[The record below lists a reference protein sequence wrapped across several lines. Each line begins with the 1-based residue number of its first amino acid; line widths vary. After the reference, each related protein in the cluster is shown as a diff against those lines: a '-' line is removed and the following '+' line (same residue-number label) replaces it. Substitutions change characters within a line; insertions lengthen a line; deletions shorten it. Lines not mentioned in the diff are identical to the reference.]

1 MANIKSETTGQKHI
15 STIATDIKQLISDIS
30 TGKPAN
36 MTEENLNVFLNNIK
50 EAILAWNT
58 SQVKAEKY
66 EGKLRMSSIGK
77 PARQLWYDKHSPK
90 DRKDEDTGLN
100 LKFLYGHIIEH
111 LVLYLAEL
119 AGHKIKD
126 QQRKV
131 EVSGVAGH
139 IDSIIDG
146 EVCDVKSASPFSFKK
161 FQSGEIVG
169 DDPFG
174 YHAQLAAY
182 EEGCDTKA
190 GGFLVVDKSSG
201 DICFYKPDDMAKPNV
216 KSLIKNL
223 RESLEKDTPPEKC
236 YEFKT
241 EKNGNKTLAT
251 GCMFCPHKWECHSDA
266 NSGKGLRVFKYSNKN
281 VMLAEVVKEPNVDEI
296 TNQYKEQLKNY
307 GKRTETQAPTN

>member
-1 MANIKSETTGQKHI
+1 MLQ
-15 STIATDIKQLISDIS
+15 Q
-30 TGKPAN
+30 
-36 MTEENLNVFLNNIK
+36 
-50 EAILAWNT
+50 
-58 SQVKAEKY
+58 
-66 EGKLRMSSIGK
+66 
-77 PARQLWYDKHSPK
+77 K
-90 DRKDEDTGLN
+90 DRKDEDSGLN

-119 AGHKIKD
+119 AGHNIKD

-131 EVSGVAGH
+131 EVSGVSGH

-182 EEGCDTKA
+182 EEGCNTKA

-223 RESLEKDTPPEKC
+223 NTALEQDTPPEKC
-236 YEFKT
+236 YEYKT

-251 GCMFCPHKWECHSDA
+251 GCMFCPHKWECHTDA
-266 NSGKGLRVFKYSNKN
+266 NGGKGLRVFKYSNKN

-307 GKRTETQAPTN
+307 GKRTDTQAPVN

>member
-15 STIATDIKQLISDIS
+15 STLATDIKKLIADIS
-30 TGKPAN
+30 NGKPADMNEKN
-36 MTEENLNVFLNNIK
+36 MNLFLNNIK
-50 EAILAWNT
+50 EAMLAWNT
-58 SQVKAEKY
+58 PPVRTDK
-66 EGKLRMSSIGK
+66 EGKLRMSVLGK

-90 DRKDEDTGLN
+90 DRKDEDAGLN

-119 AGHKIKD
+119 AGHKIED
-126 QQRKV
+126 QQKKV
-131 EVSGVAGH
+131 EIDGITGH
-139 IDSIIDG
+139 IDSKIDG
-146 EVCDVKSASPFSFKK
+146 EICDVKSASPFSFKK

-174 YHAQLAAY
+174 YHAQLSGY
-182 EEGCDTKA
+182 ETAMGTKA

-201 DICFYKPDDMAKPNV
+201 DICFYKPEDMAKPNV

-223 RESLEKDTPPEKC
+223 RTSLDKDTPPEKC

-266 NSGKGLRVFKYSNKN
+266 NGGKGLRVFKYSNKN

-296 TNQYKEQLKNY
+296 TNQYKEQLENY
-307 GKRTETQAPTN
+307 GKRTSTQTSSN